1 MIIVRNKSV
10 IYMYRY
16 SSFTQNK
23 ATIMLSM
30 DTEINIKIY
39 TFSHVITDLGRE
51 KTFLIIRYNI

>member
-1 MIIVRNKSV
+1 
-10 IYMYRY
+10 MYRY